1 MTPSPEH
8 AALIHL
14 SLMPGVGPAV
24 IRRLVESFGS
34 AEKALKAA
42 EEELRGVLPKGIA
55 ERVIEGRRS
64 KSVLNLLERELR
76 SLERTDCRLIA
87 YGEEGYPENLMNIYD
102 PPPLLYIKGELKE
115 EDGFAVAVVGT
126 RRATPYGREACQRI
140 VEQLV
145 EHGFTVVSGLARG
158 IDSIAHRTALK
169 CGGRTIAVL
178 GSGFNH
184 IYPRENAGLAEEI
197 AEKGALITEFPTI
210 TPPMDLN
217 FPRRNRIISGLSL
230 ATVVVE
236 AGERSGALITA
247 NFALEQGREVLAV
260 PGSIFSPAS
269 KGTHKLIKEGAALME
284 DIDDLLCALNLKAE
298 GEEKTRKA
306 EEEELPELDEEE
318 RRVLEAVFY
327 TPTHIDDIIAQT
339 GMPANKVSSLLLM
352 LELKGLV
359 AQQPGKTF
367 VRRSGRAIG

>member
-1 MTPSPEH
+1 MTPSLEH
-8 AALIHL
+8 LALIHL

-24 IRRLVESFGS
+24 IRRLIESFGS
-34 AEKALKAA
+34 AEKALKAS
-42 EEELRGVLPKGIA
+42 EGELREVLPKGIA

-64 KSVLNLLERELR
+64 ESVFKLLERELR
-76 SLERTDCRLIA
+76 SLERIDCKLIA
-87 YGEEGYPENLMNIYD
+87 YGEEGYPENLINIYD
-102 PPPLLYIKGELKE
+102 PPPLLYVRGELRE
-115 EDGFAVAVVGT
+115 EDSFAVAVVGT
-126 RRATPYGREACQRI
+126 RRATPYGREACERI

-158 IDSIAHRTALK
+158 IDSVAHRTALR

-247 NFALEQGREVLAV
+247 DFALEQGREVLAV

-284 DIDDLLCALNLKAE
+284 DIDDLLCALNLKVE
-298 GEEKTRKA
+298 EERPREEEK
-306 EEEELPELDEEE
+306 LPELDEEE
-318 RRVLEAVFY
+318 RKVLEAVFY
-327 TPTHIDDIIAQT
+327 TPTHIDDIVAQT
-339 GMPANKVSSLLLM
+339 GMPASKVSSVLLM
-352 LELKGLV
+352 LELKGLI

-367 VRRSGRAIG
+367 VRRSGRGIG